1 MKPSAENPAPL
12 FLFSLACSTA
22 GVIGG
27 VLFYRWSGW
36 GGAAFFLCLLLTCSA
51 AAAAGVCAVRCR
63 PGGEKGSPS
72 PNTGAPGSAFS
83 GRASAGAGH
92 PPEARLSALLASGS
106 VKRGA
111 LILVELEGFGRRIG
125 RLGEGAGD
133 AVRGELAARL
143 RCVFPGAVLAEWV
156 GGERLLLFT
165 DRLAGPASLSR
176 CLAELLGCFRRQ
188 GIDAAAGAAHF
199 PRDGGTAASLRQKA
213 EAALCRAKKAGKN
226 RWCLY
231 PGDGR

>member
-63 PGGEKGSPS
+63 PGGGKGTPS
-72 PNTGAPGSAFS
+72 PNTGTPGSALS
-83 GRASAGAGH
+83 S
-92 PPEARLSALLASGS
+92 RLSALLASGS

-111 LILVELEGFGRRIG
+111 LILVELEGFGRRVG

-188 GIDAAAGAAHF
+188 GIDAAAGAALF